1 MDVCILLDSNGV
13 LIATLSPQAV
23 YFVKRQAEVVKADT
37 FRQLIMYGDVAHLP
51 LDHLSS
57 LIESVRPLATK
68 TTPYFIHLYILGRL
82 YALFCSSVD
91 LLTNDNQLDQP
102 GPLATSGV

>member
-1 MDVCILLDSNGV
+1 MLLA
-13 LIATLSPQAV
+13 ILSPQAV

-68 TTPYFIHLYILGRL
+68 TTLYFMHLYILRGL
-82 YALFCSSVD
+82 HVLCLSVLFLCRPSY
-91 LLTNDNQLDQP
+91 Q
-102 GPLATSGV
+102 

>member
-1 MDVCILLDSNGV
+1 MLWLIIAVLCVDACICCNSNGTF
-13 LIATLSPQAV
+13 LANLFPQAV

-57 LIESVRPLATK
+57 LIESVRSPATRAA
-68 TTPYFIHLYILGRL
+68 LYSI
-82 YALFCSSVD
+82 
-91 LLTNDNQLDQP
+91 NIKK
-102 GPLATSGV
+102 

>member
-1 MDVCILLDSNGV
+1 MHAYGGITMFSAMILLS
-13 LIATLSPQAV
+13 ISPQAV

-57 LIESVRPLATK
+57 LIESVRHLNTK
-68 TTPYFIHLYILGRL
+68 TLHMYR
-82 YALFCSSVD
+82 
-91 LLTNDNQLDQP
+91 
-102 GPLATSGV
+102 